1 MSSVQTKYEKKV
13 LKESSETIT
22 RKEKSESRE
31 TGCLL
36 FSCVVAFLPRWGP
49 SVEIFFFFV
58 IKRKML
64 WKALLRETLSIVSLS
79 RLPCFAFYLQHTRQP
94 MALKR
99 RKTFERKREYCGKKA
114 IRVVFVDTTERKPRR
129 AYMDGKQN
137 LRIPLIV
144 VFCVESCSFAC
155 VREAELKA
163 ETQITFSSSSQENLL
178 FISRNSSFVTHQTA
192 PFKTK
197 MKLFSSS
204 RLRCFGIESCCCSG
218 KISFA
223 LIRAHYRK

>member
-1 MSSVQTKYEKKV
+1 MSSVQTKYKKKV

-36 FSCVVAFLPRWGP
+36 FSCVVALPAPMGTQRGDRFLLCNQKKNALKSSAVRDT
-49 SVEIFFFFV
+49 VDCF
-58 IKRKML
+58 IKSTS
-64 WKALLRETLSIVSLS
+64 LLCV
-79 RLPCFAFYLQHTRQP
+79 YLQHTRQP

-99 RKTFERKREYCGKKA
+99 RKRSKESENIVGKKA

-129 AYMDGKQN
+129 TYMDGKQN

-197 MKLFSSS
+197 MKLF
-204 RLRCFGIESCCCSG
+204 RLPV
-218 KISFA
+218 
-223 LIRAHYRK
+223 